1 MTTLASECEEVMTIE
16 EKEPSRAE
24 RILAGTVAFTICMA
38 VVFAIVAIFIGWCW
52 SLRMF
57 VGVLLIG
64 IPGEI
69 LLELVGENR
78 MFPRGGGK
86 PGQTR
91 AARLLILTLI
101 LAAWALIVLALT
113 ALIQPWYGAVGE
125 MAWVMVIG
133 ILAILIQGIRDT
145 RKKKS

>member
-1 MTTLASECEEVMTIE
+1 MTIE

-38 VVFAIVAIFIGWCW
+38 VVFAIVAIFIGWRW

-78 MFPRGGGK
+78 MSPRGGGK
-86 PGQTR
+86 PGQTSCSSESPARSCWNWLARTECSPAAEANR
-91 AARLLILTLI
+91 ARHELH
-101 LAAWALIVLALT
+101 VC
-113 ALIQPWYGAVGE
+113 
-125 MAWVMVIG
+125 
-133 ILAILIQGIRDT
+133 
-145 RKKKS
+145 SS

>member
-38 VVFAIVAIFIGWCW
+38 VVFAIVAIFIGWRW

-64 IPGEI
+64 LPGEI

-78 MFPRGGGK
+78 MFP
-86 PGQTR
+86 
-91 AARLLILTLI
+91 
-101 LAAWALIVLALT
+101 
-113 ALIQPWYGAVGE
+113 
-125 MAWVMVIG
+125 
-133 ILAILIQGIRDT
+133 
-145 RKKKS
+145 

>member
-1 MTTLASECEEVMTIE
+1 MPIE

-24 RILAGTVAFTICMA
+24 RIFAGTVAFTVCMA
-38 VVFAIVAIFIGWCW
+38 VVFAIVAIFIGWRW

>member
-1 MTTLASECEEVMTIE
+1 MSVE

-24 RILAGTVAFTICMA
+24 RILAGAVAFTIGMA
-38 VVFAIVAIFIGWCW
+38 VVFSIVAIFIGWRW
-52 SLRMF
+52 SRRMF

-69 LLELVGENR
+69 LLELIGEDR
-78 MFPRGGGK
+78 PFPRRKGRL
-86 PGQTR
+86 GQTR
-91 AARLLILTLI
+91 PERLLILTLI

-133 ILAILIQGIRDT
+133 IAAIVIQGIRGT
-145 RKKKS
+145 KKKS

>member
-1 MTTLASECEEVMTIE
+1 MTVKD
-16 EKEPSRAE
+16 KEPSRAE
-24 RILAGTVAFTICMA
+24 RILAGTIAFTLSMA
-38 VVFAIVAIFIGWCW
+38 VVFAIVAIFIGWRW

-57 VGVLLIG
+57 VAVLLIG

-69 LLELVGENR
+69 LLQLMGEDGIL
-78 MFPRGGGK
+78 PRSKGK
-86 PGQTR
+86 LRWTR
-91 AARLLILTLI
+91 SERLLILTLI
-101 LAAWALIVLALT
+101 LAAWAVIVLALT